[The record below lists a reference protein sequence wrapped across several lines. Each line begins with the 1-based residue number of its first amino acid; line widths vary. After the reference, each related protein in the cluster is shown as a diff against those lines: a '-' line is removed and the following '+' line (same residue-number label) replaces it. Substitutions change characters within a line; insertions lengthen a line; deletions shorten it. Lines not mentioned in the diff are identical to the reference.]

1 MHALKTIQG
10 FQKYMNY
17 IYLNSSVLEFKVK
30 NRIIRIKNNNNKV
43 QSKAFYLAIKL
54 TENGCEIKHP
64 KAMQQFECNHTG
76 N

>member
-17 IYLNSSVLEFKVK
+17 IYINSSVLEFKVK

-43 QSKAFYLAIKL
+43 
-54 TENGCEIKHP
+54 
-64 KAMQQFECNHTG
+64 
-76 N
+76 